1 MKIRIRFTKLD
12 WKPVLKYTSL
22 ILLSVLFITTLL
34 IALPLTEKLSNKV
47 SFNLNSKD
55 SKYWSKEYTLQLNSK
70 EKKDVNKTKEIIYR
84 RLNRFGVERVAIRS
98 EEGQEDTSLLKVT
111 VNTSKEEELVK
122 QLISTRHYYKIVTR
136 KDDVNFEDEQNPY
149 VVVFGENY
157 NPTDFDWNMFRNVH
171 IPRSKLKSGD
181 GQYRYFAIFK
191 QKQSKDKQFRDF
203 LKENQLKIVG
213 MQIDFFVTPFQ
224 TPDFTEGMAAT
235 PSVTIPLYTETE
247 KETEA
252 VRILY
257 TAGKIPV
264 EYSLLEEKELDSNMV
279 KLEYVKISLAFGIAL
294 ITTYIYLLIFK
305 HANKDILI
313 KSLLTT
319 ILTITFYLS
328 YLKLSHIPVDTFI
341 LAVQFIITSIFV
353 LAIVANRDS
362 EILLVIGGVAMFGV
376 VALLG
381 TGFLALFG
389 QGMIALIAFSKLTH
403 LLSKWY
409 IDNIRKI

>member
-1 MKIRIRFTKLD
+1 
-12 WKPVLKYTSL
+12 
-22 ILLSVLFITTLL
+22 
-34 IALPLTEKLSNKV
+34 
-47 SFNLNSKD
+47 
-55 SKYWSKEYTLQLNSK
+55 
-70 EKKDVNKTKEIIYR
+70 
-84 RLNRFGVERVAIRS
+84 
-98 EEGQEDTSLLKVT
+98 
-111 VNTSKEEELVK
+111 
-122 QLISTRHYYKIVTR
+122 
-136 KDDVNFEDEQNPY
+136 
-149 VVVFGENY
+149 
-157 NPTDFDWNMFRNVH
+157 
-171 IPRSKLKSGD
+171 
-181 GQYRYFAIFK
+181 
-191 QKQSKDKQFRDF
+191 
-203 LKENQLKIVG
+203 
-213 MQIDFFVTPFQ
+213 
-224 TPDFTEGMAAT
+224 
-235 PSVTIPLYTETE
+235 
-247 KETEA
+247 
-252 VRILY
+252 
-257 TAGKIPV
+257 
-264 EYSLLEEKELDSNMV
+264 MV